1 MENASLTFVIDK
13 ADIVDGAPVAV
24 QISARPCQDEECL
37 AATSVIAEI
46 LLEGKPVNK
55 RV

>member
-1 MENASLTFVIDK
+1 M
-13 ADIVDGAPVAV
+13 DGAPAAI

-37 AATSVIAEI
+37 AAASVIAEV

-55 RV
+55 RVLSAR